1 MPFIPIIQIGT
12 QVGHIK
18 VGNFDLFLRVLCTK
32 EFSITSFFESPDFIS
47 VHWVRFCTSEVKKYS
62 AGRYCRA
69 ETRGTRAVL
78 G

>member
-1 MPFIPIIQIGT
+1 MPFIPIMQIGT

-18 VGNFDLFLRVLCTK
+18 VGNLDPFLRVLCTK

-47 VHWVRFCTSEVKKYS
+47 VHWVRFYTSEVKKYS
-62 AGRYCRA
+62 TGCCCRA
-69 ETRGTRAVL
+69 ETRGTTAVL